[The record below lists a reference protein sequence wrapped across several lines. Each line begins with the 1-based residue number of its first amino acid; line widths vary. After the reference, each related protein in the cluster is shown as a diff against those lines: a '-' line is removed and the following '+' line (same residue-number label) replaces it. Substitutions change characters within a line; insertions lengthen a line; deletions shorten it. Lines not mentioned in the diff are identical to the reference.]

1 MIFNLKEIAKQTL
14 DAYNQLVNG
23 QISEADLQ
31 DEINKA
37 SELIGLV
44 GIAFSQVKSDKRNVE
59 KAITQLKSSLTYLEQ
74 KQKEIDAR
82 SLTPQQLQEL
92 RDTCNKVAENLSN
105 VSQVIKKTGLGYAM
119 HNVVKRAMK
128 AWAQG
133 DPTPTTFKKMFR

>member
-14 DAYNQLVNG
+14 DAYKQLING
-23 QISEADLQ
+23 KVSEADLQ

-44 GIAFSQVKSDKRNVE
+44 AIAFNQVKEDKRNVT
-59 KAITQLKSSLTYLEQ
+59 KAITQLRAALSYLEQ
-74 KQKEIDAR
+74 KQREIDAR

-105 VSQVIKKTGLGYAM
+105 VSQVIKKTGLG
-119 HNVVKRAMK
+119 HSFHSVVLKAMK
-128 AWAQG
+128 AWANG
-133 DPTPTTFKKMFR
+133 DPTPQTFKNLFR